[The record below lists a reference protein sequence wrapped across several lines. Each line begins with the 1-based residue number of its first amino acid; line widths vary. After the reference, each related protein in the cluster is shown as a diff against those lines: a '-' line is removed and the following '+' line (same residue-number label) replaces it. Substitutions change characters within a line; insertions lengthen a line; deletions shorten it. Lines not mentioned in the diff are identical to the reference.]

1 MGLRAVALA
10 IVVLCSVAHADDD
23 KPWAKDVSPE
33 SQQQA
38 LTLFQEGNAFFIK
51 DEWPKAL
58 DKYTAALVHWDHP
71 NIRYNA
77 AVCLIKL
84 DRSVEAYEHMQAALR
99 FGEAPLGPELFKQ
112 GQTYLQMLAKTTAY
126 IEVICKEPAG
136 VQVTID
142 GHRLDRCPETKL
154 VLPGKH
160 QIVTEKPGYKT
171 ERREVVAP
179 PGGKETVIIVMQP
192 EAPSRKLVRRWDRWK
207 PWAVVA
213 GGAAVGLAGVPLWF
227 ATRSRFDDYDAKVA
241 DYCRQRPGGG
251 CVDADLA
258 MFDDDL
264 SSAKTLRT
272 VTYSTLAVGAAGVAV
287 GVVLVFMNQPS
298 YEPVVVS
305 PMAGADHAGVS
316 ISGAW

>member
-1 MGLRAVALA
+1 MGARAVALA
-10 IVVLCSVAHADDD
+10 IVLLFGTAYADD
-23 KPWAKDVSPE
+23 KPWAVDVSAE
-33 SQQQA
+33 NQQKA
-38 LTLFQEGNAFFIK
+38 LAKFQEGNASFIK
-51 DEWPKAL
+51 DEWRTAL
-58 DKYTAALVHWDHP
+58 DRYIEALAFWDHP

-99 FGEAPLGPELFKQ
+99 FGEAPLGPDLYKQ

-126 IEVICKEPAG
+126 IEVICKEPAD

-142 GHRLDRCPETKL
+142 GERLARCPATKL

-179 PGGKETVIIVMQP
+179 PGGKETIVIVMQP
-192 EAPSRKLVRRWDRWK
+192 DVTRTLTRRWARWK

-213 GGAAVGLAGVPLWF
+213 GGAVVGLAAVPLWF
-227 ATRSRFDDYDAKVA
+227 VARDRFEQYDEDVA
-241 DYCRQRPGGG
+241 DFCRQQPGGG
-251 CVDADLA
+251 CVDSDLA
-258 MFDDDL
+258 MFDDQL
-264 SSAKTLRT
+264 ASAKTLRT
-272 VTYSTLAVGAAGVAV
+272 LTYSTIAVSAAGVAV
-287 GVVLVFMNQPS
+287 GAVLVYMNQPRS
-298 YEPVVVS
+298 LVVS
-305 PMAGADHAGVS
+305 PMAGADRAGLS

>member
-10 IVVLCSVAHADDD
+10 IVLLAGSAAADD
-23 KPWAKDVSPE
+23 KPWARGVSAE
-33 SQQQA
+33 NQQKA
-38 LTLFQEGNAFFIK
+38 LAKFQEGNASFIK
-51 DEWPKAL
+51 DEWRTAL
-58 DKYTAALVHWDHP
+58 DRYIEALAFWDHP

-99 FGEAPLGPELFKQ
+99 FGEAPLGPDLFRQ

-126 IEVICKEPAG
+126 IEVICKEPAD

-142 GHRLDRCPETKL
+142 GEPLPRCPATKL

-160 QIVTEKPGYKT
+160 QLVTEKPGYKT

-179 PGGKETVIIVMQP
+179 PGGKETVVIVMQP
-192 EAPSRKLVRRWDRWK
+192 DVTRTLTRRWARWK

-213 GGAAVGLAGVPLWF
+213 GGAVVGLAAVPLWL
-227 ATRSRFDDYDAKVA
+227 AAQDRFDRYDADVA
-241 DYCRQRPGGG
+241 DYCRRQPGGG
-251 CVDADLA
+251 CVDSDLA
-258 MFDDDL
+258 MFDDQL
-264 SSAKTLRT
+264 SRAKTMRT
-272 VTYSTLAVGAAGVAV
+272 LTYSTIAVSAAGLAVGA
-287 GVVLVFMNQPS
+287 VLVYMNQPRAI
-298 YEPVVVS
+298 VVS
-305 PMAGADHAGVS
+305 PMADGDRAGVT